1 MNKLS
6 LKYQISAMAKEQGF
20 DLVSFALPISKPEWR
35 EALEKYDYG
44 DMEYMKNNIDIRSNP
59 AKIWENVKSI
69 IVLGLSFY
77 NYPLNKSD
85 ANTGVFSSY
94 SYGLDYHDYIKKM
107 LKNFAQELQNKFGCE
122 ARVYVDTAPLMEKQ
136 IAKLSGI
143 GWQSKNSLICSRNL
157 GNCFFLSEILV
168 DMDIDEITM
177 YEHDNCCG
185 SCQKCQKSCPTG
197 ALDSAYHVD
206 ATTCISYLTIE
217 HKGKI
222 PLELRKKM
230 GNKIYGCD
238 DCLHSCPWN
247 KFAVVTNKDF
257 FKPQSFLNQPLNYY
271 LNLSEEEF
279 RDIFRKTAIKRIGH
293 KRFLRNVLNAIGN
306 SNNIA
311 WLPDVK
317 KFIDHEDEIV
327 RDSALWAMK
336 ELEQITLG

>member
-1 MNKLS
+1 MSDLS

-20 DLVSFALPISKPEWR
+20 DLVSFALPVSKPEWR

-44 DMEYMKNNIDIRSNP
+44 DMEYMKNNIDVRSNP
-59 AKIWENVKSI
+59 KKIWPEVKSI

-77 NYPLNKSD
+77 NHCLDKSD
-85 ANTGVFSSY
+85 PNIGVFSSY
-94 SYGLDYHDYIKKM
+94 SYGLDYHEYIKKM
-107 LKNFAQELQNKFGCE
+107 LKNFAQELHNRFGCE

-143 GWQSKNSLICSRNL
+143 GWQSKNSLICSRTL

-168 DMDIDEITM
+168 DMDIEEITM

-185 SCQKCQKSCPTG
+185 SCKKCQISCPTG
-197 ALDSAYHVD
+197 ALDSPYHVE
-206 ATTCISYLTIE
+206 ATKCISYLTIE

-222 PLELRKKM
+222 PLELREKM

-238 DCLHSCPWN
+238 DCLQSCPWN
-247 KFAVVTNKDF
+247 KFAKITNKEF
-257 FKPQSFLNQPLNYY
+257 FKPQSFLNQPLEYY
-271 LNLSEEEF
+271 LNLNEEEF
-279 RDIFRKTAIKRIGH
+279 REVFRKTSIKRIGH

-306 SNNIA
+306 SGNKDF
-311 WLPDVK
+311 LSEVR

-327 RDSALWAMK
+327 SDSAQWALK
-336 ELEQITLG
+336 RLEG